1 MPPCRQGARG
11 RVLVCGCG
19 PHQPRAFFLD
29 GPSPRARSRSCA
41 GDELRKDGCNE
52 AGPGLGAEANEII
65 LLNSHDGTSSYQMLA
80 GMLRFVCKNGLVCG
94 DAVADVRRIRDK
106 ANAMPDRR
114 RAA

>member
-1 MPPCRQGARG
+1 
-11 RVLVCGCG
+11 
-19 PHQPRAFFLD
+19 
-29 GPSPRARSRSCA
+29 
-41 GDELRKDGCNE
+41 
-52 AGPGLGAEANEII
+52 
-65 LLNSHDGTSSYQMLA
+65 MLA